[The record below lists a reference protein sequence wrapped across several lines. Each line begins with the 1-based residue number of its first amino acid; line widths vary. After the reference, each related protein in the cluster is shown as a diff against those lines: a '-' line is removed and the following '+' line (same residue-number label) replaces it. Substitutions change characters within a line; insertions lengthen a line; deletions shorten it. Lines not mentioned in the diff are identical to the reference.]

1 MSLFSTSNH
10 KREIWDKFTEFTFE
24 ILKSLECNERYFKMS
39 EIERG
44 NFSPNFT
51 NKHVIS
57 G

>member
-10 KREIWDKFTEFTFE
+10 KRKIWDKFN
-24 ILKSLECNERYFKMS
+24 KCNERYFKMS

-44 NFSPNFT
+44 NFPPNFT
-51 NKHVIS
+51 NKHVIP